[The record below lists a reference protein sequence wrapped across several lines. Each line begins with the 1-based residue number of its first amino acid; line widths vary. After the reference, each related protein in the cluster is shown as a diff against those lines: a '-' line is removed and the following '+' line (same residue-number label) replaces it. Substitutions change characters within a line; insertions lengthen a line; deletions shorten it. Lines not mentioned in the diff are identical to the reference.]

1 MRRDG
6 GAKAAERENQD
17 VRLLHFLQQSREPCV
32 EVRSVPVG
40 ITALFIRKKGDFDGK
55 KGAVIFQPTYRP
67 SHAGR
72 EECNSE

>member
-6 GAKAAERENQD
+6 GAKAAERANQD

-40 ITALFIRKKGDFDGK
+40 ITALFIRKKEDFDGK
-55 KGAVIFQPTYRP
+55 ER
-67 SHAGR
+67 
-72 EECNSE
+72 